1 MWAGFVQLFAGYKF
15 LQDLVA
21 AVYEPNPSLSTLTLE
36 TDAQIIFLVSD
47 IKTSNPFDIMK
58 ASNSSNDQVP
68 LCTVKSTGSQERSGK
83 T

>member
-1 MWAGFVQLFAGYKF
+1 MF

-21 AVYEPNPSLSTLTLE
+21 AVCEPNPSLSTLILD
-36 TDAQIIFLVSD
+36 TDAQIIFFLVSE
-47 IKTSNPFDIMK
+47 IKTPNPFNVIK
-58 ASNSSNDQVP
+58 ASNSFNGQVP